1 MPGRLTLC
9 SRARA
14 AAATAEPSQLQ
25 AANPSA
31 SIAQTKRRTGKTK
44 GRNLSQ
50 ETRIQRMKKMMI

>member
-14 AAATAEPSQLQ
+14 AAATAEPSQLR

-31 SIAQTKRRTGKTK
+31 SIAQTKKTEEK
-44 GRNLSQ
+44 ARNLFR
-50 ETRIQRMKKMMI
+50 ETRNQGMMKMI

>member
-31 SIAQTKRRTGKTK
+31 SIAQTKRR
-44 GRNLSQ
+44 NISQ